1 MAPVAGSGGDGGAA
15 SSQRDRPDAD
25 TSNLPLLGYPASDG
39 VSAIFW
45 ILLAIAALIA
55 AREIYR
61 RYLAERIRSGRAPR
75 LPTGGGGGA

>member
-1 MAPVAGSGGDGGAA
+1 LD
-15 SSQRDRPDAD
+15 
-25 TSNLPLLGYPASDG
+25 YPSSDG
-39 VSAIFW
+39 VSAIVW